1 MTSHLNFPL
10 PIVALLSSIV
20 WNVDSL
26 TAQTSCSYQS
36 GEIAVCIQNIT
47 AISIFARARLAAVE
61 KENGFPYV
69 WDTDGNPLPVG
80 HPFYNLAAPQRIP
93 RRSPRS
99 FIKCHNEIA
108 A

>member
-1 MTSHLNFPL
+1 MNSLFRFPL
-10 PIVALLSSIV
+10 QTIALLTSIAWDV
-20 WNVDSL
+20 VSL
-26 TAQTSCSYQS
+26 EAQTSCSFQS

-47 AISIFARARLAAVE
+47 ATSIFASARLAAVE
-61 KENGFPYV
+61 QETGLPYV
-69 WDTDGNPLPVG
+69 WDADGNPLPVG